1 MHRIEFF
8 GPTSAAAIASRL
20 AAFRVGMN
28 DLGYAG
34 GVLAVE
40 SSYVAIIMVSAMGET
55 GILLVFVPSLF
66 LIMLLV
72 LETGRR
78 IGKRY
83 YSMEESDHHRG
94 NRILVESAIYGLLGL
109 LIAFTVSGAAN
120 RFDARRTLTVQEA
133 NAIGTAYLRLDLLP
147 AAAQPE
153 LRRKFRRY
161 AEARLAVFRL
171 LPDFAA
177 SNAEAVRANELQRSI
192 WNEVIAALPG
202 VPQSATLMLLPA
214 LNEMFDITSSRAIAG
229 QAHTP
234 LVILCALAVLALFCC
249 LLAGYGLAGENPLG
263 SALRMIGFA
272 LIVTLTI
279 FVILDLDY
287 PRVGLI
293 RLDYADQAL
302 IDVLAGMR

>member
-1 MHRIEFF
+1 M
-8 GPTSAAAIASRL
+8 PVA
-20 AAFRVGMN
+20 
-28 DLGYAG
+28 YWP
-34 GVLAVE
+34 VE

-83 YSMEESDHHRG
+83 HSMEESDHHRG

-109 LIAFTVSGAAN
+109 LIAFTVSGAAS

-133 NAIGTAYLRLDLLP
+133 NTIGTAYLRLDLLP

-171 LPDFAA
+171 LPDFEA
-177 SNAEAVRANELQRSI
+177 SNAEAVRANELQRLI

-214 LNEMFDITSSRAIAG
+214 LNEMFDITSSRAIAA

>member
-1 MHRIEFF
+1 M
-8 GPTSAAAIASRL
+8 PVA
-20 AAFRVGMN
+20 
-28 DLGYAG
+28 YWP
-34 GVLAVE
+34 VE

-83 YSMEESDHHRG
+83 HSMEESDHHRG

>member
-1 MHRIEFF
+1 M
-8 GPTSAAAIASRL
+8 PVA
-20 AAFRVGMN
+20 
-28 DLGYAG
+28 YWP
-34 GVLAVE
+34 VE

-83 YSMEESDHHRG
+83 YSMEESEHHRG

-161 AEARLAVFRL
+161 AEARLAGFRL
-171 LPDFAA
+171 LPNFEA

-214 LNEMFDITSSRAIAG
+214 LNEMFDITSSRAIAA

>member
-1 MHRIEFF
+1 M
-8 GPTSAAAIASRL
+8 PVA
-20 AAFRVGMN
+20 
-28 DLGYAG
+28 YWP
-34 GVLAVE
+34 VE

-171 LPDFAA
+171 LPNFEA

>member
-1 MHRIEFF
+1 M
-8 GPTSAAAIASRL
+8 PVA
-20 AAFRVGMN
+20 
-28 DLGYAG
+28 YWP
-34 GVLAVE
+34 VE

-83 YSMEESDHHRG
+83 YSMEESEHHRG

-109 LIAFTVSGAAN
+109 LIAFTVSGAAS

-133 NAIGTAYLRLDLLP
+133 NTIGTAYLRLDLLP

-171 LPDFAA
+171 LPDFEA
-177 SNAEAVRANELQRSI
+177 SNAEAVRANELQRLI
-192 WNEVIAALPG
+192 WNEAIAALPG

-214 LNEMFDITSSRAIAG
+214 LNEMFDITSSRAIAA

>member
-1 MHRIEFF
+1 M
-8 GPTSAAAIASRL
+8 PVA
-20 AAFRVGMN
+20 
-28 DLGYAG
+28 YWP
-34 GVLAVE
+34 VE

-147 AAAQPE
+147 AAAQPD

-171 LPDFAA
+171 LPNFEA

>member
-1 MHRIEFF
+1 M
-8 GPTSAAAIASRL
+8 PVA
-20 AAFRVGMN
+20 
-28 DLGYAG
+28 YWP
-34 GVLAVE
+34 VE

-83 YSMEESDHHRG
+83 YSMEESEHHRG

-161 AEARLAVFRL
+161 AEARLAVFRV
-171 LPDFAA
+171 LPDFEA
-177 SNAEAVRANELQRSI
+177 SNAEAIRANELQRSI

>member
-1 MHRIEFF
+1 M
-8 GPTSAAAIASRL
+8 PVA
-20 AAFRVGMN
+20 
-28 DLGYAG
+28 YWP
-34 GVLAVE
+34 VE

-171 LPDFAA
+171 LPNFEA

-214 LNEMFDITSSRAIAG
+214 LNEMFDITSSRAIAA

>member
-1 MHRIEFF
+1 M
-8 GPTSAAAIASRL
+8 PVA
-20 AAFRVGMN
+20 
-28 DLGYAG
+28 YWP
-34 GVLAVE
+34 VE

-133 NAIGTAYLRLDLLP
+133 NTIGTAYLRLDLLP

-171 LPDFAA
+171 LPNFEA

>member
-1 MHRIEFF
+1 M
-8 GPTSAAAIASRL
+8 PVA
-20 AAFRVGMN
+20 
-28 DLGYAG
+28 YWP
-34 GVLAVE
+34 VE

-147 AAAQPE
+147 AAAQPD

-161 AEARLAVFRL
+161 AEARLAVFRV
-171 LPDFAA
+171 LPDFEA
-177 SNAEAVRANELQRSI
+177 SNAEAIRANELQRSI

-214 LNEMFDITSSRAIAG
+214 LNEMFDITSSRAIAA

>member
-1 MHRIEFF
+1 M
-8 GPTSAAAIASRL
+8 PVAYWS
-20 AAFRVGMN
+20 
-28 DLGYAG
+28 
-34 GVLAVE
+34 VE

-83 YSMEESDHHRG
+83 HSMEESDHHRG

-109 LIAFTVSGAAN
+109 LIAFTVSGAAS

-133 NAIGTAYLRLDLLP
+133 NTIGTAYLRLDLLP

-171 LPDFAA
+171 LPDFEA

-214 LNEMFDITSSRAIAG
+214 LNEMFDITSSRAIAA

>member
-1 MHRIEFF
+1 M
-8 GPTSAAAIASRL
+8 PVA
-20 AAFRVGMN
+20 
-28 DLGYAG
+28 YWP
-34 GVLAVE
+34 VE
-40 SSYVAIIMVSAMGET
+40 SSYVAMIGICAMGDT

-83 YSMEESDHHRG
+83 YSMEESEHHRG

-109 LIAFTVSGAAN
+109 LIAFTVSGAAS

-133 NAIGTAYLRLDLLP
+133 NTIGTAYLRLDLLP

-171 LPDFAA
+171 LPDFEA
-177 SNAEAVRANELQRSI
+177 SNAEAIRANELQRSI

>member
-1 MHRIEFF
+1 M
-8 GPTSAAAIASRL
+8 PVA
-20 AAFRVGMN
+20 
-28 DLGYAG
+28 YWP
-34 GVLAVE
+34 VE
-40 SSYVAIIMVSAMGET
+40 SSYVAMIGICAMGDT

-147 AAAQPE
+147 AAAQPD

-171 LPDFAA
+171 LPDFEA
-177 SNAEAVRANELQRSI
+177 SNAEAVRANELQRLI

-214 LNEMFDITSSRAIAG
+214 LNEMFDISSSRAIAG

>member
-1 MHRIEFF
+1 M
-8 GPTSAAAIASRL
+8 PVA
-20 AAFRVGMN
+20 
-28 DLGYAG
+28 YWP
-34 GVLAVE
+34 VE

-83 YSMEESDHHRG
+83 HSMEESDHHRG

-109 LIAFTVSGAAN
+109 LIAFTVSGAAS

-133 NAIGTAYLRLDLLP
+133 NTIGTAYLRLDLLP

-171 LPDFAA
+171 LPDFEA
-177 SNAEAVRANELQRSI
+177 SNAEAVRANELQRLI

>member
-1 MHRIEFF
+1 M
-8 GPTSAAAIASRL
+8 PVA
-20 AAFRVGMN
+20 
-28 DLGYAG
+28 YWP
-34 GVLAVE
+34 VE

>member
-1 MHRIEFF
+1 M
-8 GPTSAAAIASRL
+8 PVA
-20 AAFRVGMN
+20 
-28 DLGYAG
+28 YWP
-34 GVLAVE
+34 VE

-171 LPDFAA
+171 LPDFEA

-214 LNEMFDITSSRAIAG
+214 LNEMFDISSSRAIAG

>member
-1 MHRIEFF
+1 M
-8 GPTSAAAIASRL
+8 PVA
-20 AAFRVGMN
+20 
-28 DLGYAG
+28 YWP
-34 GVLAVE
+34 VE
-40 SSYVAIIMVSAMGET
+40 SSYVAMIGICAMGDT

-83 YSMEESDHHRG
+83 YSMEESEHHRG

-171 LPDFAA
+171 LPDFEA
-177 SNAEAVRANELQRSI
+177 SNAETIRANELQRSI

>member
-1 MHRIEFF
+1 M
-8 GPTSAAAIASRL
+8 PVA
-20 AAFRVGMN
+20 
-28 DLGYAG
+28 YWP
-34 GVLAVE
+34 VE

-83 YSMEESDHHRG
+83 HSMEESDHHRG

-109 LIAFTVSGAAN
+109 LIAFTVSGAAS

-171 LPDFAA
+171 LPDFEA

-214 LNEMFDITSSRAIAG
+214 LNEMFDITSSRAIAA

>member
-1 MHRIEFF
+1 M
-8 GPTSAAAIASRL
+8 PVA
-20 AAFRVGMN
+20 
-28 DLGYAG
+28 YWP
-34 GVLAVE
+34 VE

-83 YSMEESDHHRG
+83 HSMEESDHHRG

-120 RFDARRTLTVQEA
+120 RFDARRILTVQEA

-171 LPDFAA
+171 LPDFEA

>member
-1 MHRIEFF
+1 M
-8 GPTSAAAIASRL
+8 PVA
-20 AAFRVGMN
+20 
-28 DLGYAG
+28 YWP
-34 GVLAVE
+34 VE

-147 AAAQPE
+147 AAAQPD

-171 LPDFAA
+171 LPNFEA

-214 LNEMFDITSSRAIAG
+214 LNEMFDISSSRAIAG

>member
-1 MHRIEFF
+1 M
-8 GPTSAAAIASRL
+8 PVA
-20 AAFRVGMN
+20 
-28 DLGYAG
+28 YWP
-34 GVLAVE
+34 VE

-272 LIVTLTI
+272 LIVTLAI

>member
-1 MHRIEFF
+1 M
-8 GPTSAAAIASRL
+8 PVA
-20 AAFRVGMN
+20 
-28 DLGYAG
+28 YWP
-34 GVLAVE
+34 VE

-83 YSMEESDHHRG
+83 HSMEESDHHRG

-171 LPDFAA
+171 LPNFEA

>member
-1 MHRIEFF
+1 M
-8 GPTSAAAIASRL
+8 PVA
-20 AAFRVGMN
+20 
-28 DLGYAG
+28 YWP
-34 GVLAVE
+34 VE

-83 YSMEESDHHRG
+83 HSMEESDHHRG

-171 LPDFAA
+171 LPDFEA

>member
-1 MHRIEFF
+1 M
-8 GPTSAAAIASRL
+8 PVA
-20 AAFRVGMN
+20 
-28 DLGYAG
+28 YWP
-34 GVLAVE
+34 VE
-40 SSYVAIIMVSAMGET
+40 SSYVAIIRVSAMGET

-83 YSMEESDHHRG
+83 HSMEESDHHRG

-109 LIAFTVSGAAN
+109 LIAFTVSGAAS

-133 NAIGTAYLRLDLLP
+133 NTIGTAYLRLDLLP

-161 AEARLAVFRL
+161 AEARLAVFRV
-171 LPDFAA
+171 LPDFEA
-177 SNAEAVRANELQRSI
+177 SNAEAIRANELQRSI

>member
-1 MHRIEFF
+1 M
-8 GPTSAAAIASRL
+8 PVA
-20 AAFRVGMN
+20 
-28 DLGYAG
+28 YWP
-34 GVLAVE
+34 VE

-83 YSMEESDHHRG
+83 HSMEESDHHRG

-171 LPDFAA
+171 LPDFEA

-214 LNEMFDITSSRAIAG
+214 LNEMFDITSIRAIAG

-272 LIVTLTI
+272 LVVTLAI

>member
-1 MHRIEFF
+1 M
-8 GPTSAAAIASRL
+8 PVA
-20 AAFRVGMN
+20 
-28 DLGYAG
+28 YWP
-34 GVLAVE
+34 VE

-147 AAAQPE
+147 AAAQPD

-171 LPDFAA
+171 LPDFEA
-177 SNAEAVRANELQRSI
+177 SNAEAVRANELQRLI

>member
-1 MHRIEFF
+1 M
-8 GPTSAAAIASRL
+8 PVA
-20 AAFRVGMN
+20 
-28 DLGYAG
+28 YWP
-34 GVLAVE
+34 VE

-55 GILLVFVPSLF
+55 GILMVFVPSLF

-133 NAIGTAYLRLDLLP
+133 KAIGTAYLRLDLLP

-171 LPDFAA
+171 LPDFEA

>member
-1 MHRIEFF
+1 M
-8 GPTSAAAIASRL
+8 PVA
-20 AAFRVGMN
+20 
-28 DLGYAG
+28 YWP
-34 GVLAVE
+34 VE

-55 GILLVFVPSLF
+55 GILMVFVPSLF

>member
-1 MHRIEFF
+1 M
-8 GPTSAAAIASRL
+8 PVA
-20 AAFRVGMN
+20 
-28 DLGYAG
+28 YWP
-34 GVLAVE
+34 VE

-83 YSMEESDHHRG
+83 HSMEESDHHRG

-147 AAAQPE
+147 AAAQPD

-171 LPDFAA
+171 LPNFEA

-214 LNEMFDITSSRAIAG
+214 LNEMFDISSSRAIAG

>member
-1 MHRIEFF
+1 M
-8 GPTSAAAIASRL
+8 PVA
-20 AAFRVGMN
+20 
-28 DLGYAG
+28 YWP
-34 GVLAVE
+34 VE

-83 YSMEESDHHRG
+83 HSMEESDHHRG

-109 LIAFTVSGAAN
+109 LIAFTVSGAAS

-133 NAIGTAYLRLDLLP
+133 NTIGTAYLRLDLLP

-171 LPDFAA
+171 LPDFEA

-214 LNEMFDITSSRAIAG
+214 LNEMFDITSSRAIAA

-249 LLAGYGLAGENPLG
+249 LLAGYGLAGENPHG

-302 IDVLAGMR
+302 IDVLAGMK

>member
-1 MHRIEFF
+1 M
-8 GPTSAAAIASRL
+8 PVAYWS
-20 AAFRVGMN
+20 
-28 DLGYAG
+28 
-34 GVLAVE
+34 VE

-171 LPDFAA
+171 LPNFEA

-214 LNEMFDITSSRAIAG
+214 LNEMFDISSSRAIAG

>member
-1 MHRIEFF
+1 M
-8 GPTSAAAIASRL
+8 PVA
-20 AAFRVGMN
+20 
-28 DLGYAG
+28 YWP
-34 GVLAVE
+34 VE

-147 AAAQPE
+147 AAAQPD

-272 LIVTLTI
+272 LVVTLAI

>member
-1 MHRIEFF
+1 M
-8 GPTSAAAIASRL
+8 PVA
-20 AAFRVGMN
+20 
-28 DLGYAG
+28 YWP
-34 GVLAVE
+34 VE
-40 SSYVAIIMVSAMGET
+40 SSYFAMIGICAMGDT

-120 RFDARRTLTVQEA
+120 RFDARRILTVQEA

-171 LPDFAA
+171 LPNFEA

>member
-1 MHRIEFF
+1 M
-8 GPTSAAAIASRL
+8 PVA
-20 AAFRVGMN
+20 
-28 DLGYAG
+28 YWP
-34 GVLAVE
+34 VE

-109 LIAFTVSGAAN
+109 LIAFTVSGAAS

-153 LRRKFRRY
+153 LRRKFQRY

-171 LPDFAA
+171 LPDFEA

-214 LNEMFDITSSRAIAG
+214 LNEMFDISSSRAIAG

-234 LVILCALAVLALFCC
+234 LVVLCALAVLALFCC
-249 LLAGYGLAGENPLG
+249 LLAGYGLAGETPLG

>member
-1 MHRIEFF
+1 M
-8 GPTSAAAIASRL
+8 PVA
-20 AAFRVGMN
+20 
-28 DLGYAG
+28 YWP
-34 GVLAVE
+34 VE

-171 LPDFAA
+171 LPDFEA
-177 SNAEAVRANELQRSI
+177 SNAETIRANELQRSI

>member
-1 MHRIEFF
+1 M
-8 GPTSAAAIASRL
+8 PVA
-20 AAFRVGMN
+20 
-28 DLGYAG
+28 YWP
-34 GVLAVE
+34 VE

-83 YSMEESDHHRG
+83 YSMEESEHHRG

-171 LPDFAA
+171 LPDFEA
-177 SNAEAVRANELQRSI
+177 SNAEAIRANELQRSI

>member
-1 MHRIEFF
+1 M
-8 GPTSAAAIASRL
+8 PVA
-20 AAFRVGMN
+20 
-28 DLGYAG
+28 YWP
-34 GVLAVE
+34 VE

-83 YSMEESDHHRG
+83 YSMEESEHHRG

-171 LPDFAA
+171 LPDFEA

-272 LIVTLTI
+272 LVVTLAI